1 MTPLAEYRRGYCE
14 YNCNLCGQICPTKAI
29 QPLNVSAKQ
38 KAKMGQAIFLKD
50 RCIPYRLNENCI
62 VCEEHCPIPDKAIK
76 INTREYEDP
85 VTGRKRMVSYP
96 YVDEALCIGCGICEN
111 KCPLNGEAGIIVIRE
126 GEERSRA

>member
-1 MTPLAEYRRGYCE
+1 
-14 YNCNLCGQICPTKAI
+14 
-29 QPLNVSAKQ
+29 
-38 KAKMGQAIFLKD
+38 MGQAIFLKD